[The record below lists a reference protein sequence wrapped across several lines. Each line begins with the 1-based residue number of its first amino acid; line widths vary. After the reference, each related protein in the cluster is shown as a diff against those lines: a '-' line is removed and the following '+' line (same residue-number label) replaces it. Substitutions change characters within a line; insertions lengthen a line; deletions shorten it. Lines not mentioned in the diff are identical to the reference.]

1 MTTRPKTPRPSVQK
15 VPAERQIPTV
25 SELPVTRAML
35 LGVRDELAAR
45 LDQHTAQFAEVHA
58 RFDRVDARLDQHT
71 ARFAEVDARFEQ
83 VDARFEQVDARF
95 EQVDARFKQIDA
107 RFDRVDAEF
116 RELRADM
123 AALRQEMVA
132 FKAEVRA
139 DLARIKTIVEEQD
152 ARNRIVMEVVQGHN
166 ARFDRMEADIAAS
179 REMFREIMAAVVKP
193 ATS

>member
-1 MTTRPKTPRPSVQK
+1 MTTRPKAPRPSVQK

-35 LGVRDELAAR
+35 LGVREELAAR

-71 ARFAEVDARFEQ
+71 ARFGEVDARFEQ
-83 VDARFEQVDARF
+83 I
-95 EQVDARFKQIDA
+95 DARFKQIDA

-193 ATS
+193 PPA

>member
-1 MTTRPKTPRPSVQK
+1 MTTRPKAPRPSVQK

-35 LGVRDELAAR
+35 LGVREELAAR

-71 ARFAEVDARFEQ
+71 ARFGEVDARFEQ
-83 VDARFEQVDARF
+83 IDARF

-123 AALRQEMVA
+123 AALRLEMVA

-193 ATS
+193 PPA

>member
-35 LGVRDELAAR
+35 LGVREELAAR

-71 ARFAEVDARFEQ
+71 ARFGEVDARFEQ
-83 VDARFEQVDARF
+83 I
-95 EQVDARFKQIDA
+95 DARFKQIDA

-152 ARNRIVMEVVQGHN
+152 ARNRIVMEVVQGHS

-193 ATS
+193 PPA

>member
-35 LGVRDELAAR
+35 LGVREELAAR
-45 LDQHTAQFAEVHA
+45 LDRHTAQFAEVHA

-71 ARFAEVDARFEQ
+71 ARFGEVDARFEQ
-83 VDARFEQVDARF
+83 I
-95 EQVDARFKQIDA
+95 DARFKQIDA

-123 AALRQEMVA
+123 AALRQEMLA

-152 ARNRIVMEVVQGHN
+152 ARNRIVMEVVQGHS

-193 ATS
+193 PPA

>member
-1 MTTRPKTPRPSVQK
+1 MLRATSKSWRGTAVVYPLRAMTTRPKTPRPSVQK

-71 ARFAEVDARFEQ
+71 ARFAE
-83 VDARFEQVDARF
+83 
-95 EQVDARFKQIDA
+95 VDARFKQIDA